1 MVKPSQNYIYSKMFA
16 SLNGTKLAKANSN
29 HLRQYIYFFEI
40 YQIDRIY
47 RSLNV
52 LVSQIMF
59 SYKAAMDI

>member
-1 MVKPSQNYIYSKMFA
+1 
-16 SLNGTKLAKANSN
+16 LNGTKLAQTITN

-47 RSLNV
+47 RALNV
-52 LVSQIMF
+52 LVSQIIF